1 MEAIRNDWSDK
12 GRKGW
17 INYKRAAR
25 LGKDISVYQ
34 LINPTPGLVA
44 QITDVTKNTGK
55 RSVYLQKTGIFEETI
70 EGKKSYYKHIG
81 LMVSG

>member
-55 RSVYLQKTGIFEETI
+55 RSVYLQKQVSS
-70 EGKKSYYKHIG
+70 KKPLKVRNPITNI
-81 LMVSG
+81 LA